1 MKLLYWVAAI
11 SGGKD
16 SIAMFELILE
26 LGLPLDAVIFFDTGM
41 EFRCIYRNMNRVK
54 RKCLK
59 RKIKFIRLT
68 PPKSFEY
75 QMLEQPIQGRKNGF
89 HYGKGWCGGPC
100 RWGTTQK
107 TQAMWK
113 LTKWSWTS
121 EYLGIAYDEKERLE
135 KPRKGVKVFPLAE
148 AKMTEADCLEYAR
161 SKGYSWREGEYDLYD
176 LLDRVSCWCC
186 KNKNLKELR
195 NYYWFL
201 PKYWK
206 RLRRLEKRIGKPMN
220 NRYTLKELE
229 QKFQSE
235 PKPQVYK
242 RYPEQ

>member
-1 MKLLYWVAAI
+1 MRLLYHVAAI

-16 SIAMFELILE
+16 SLAMFELILE
-26 LGLPLDAVIFFDTGM
+26 KGLPLDAVVFFDTGM
-41 EFRCIYRNMNRVK
+41 EFKCIYRNMNIVK

-59 RKIKFIRLT
+59 RKIRFIRLT
-68 PPKSFEY
+68 PKESFYY

-100 RWGTTQK
+100 RWGTTRK

-121 EYLGIAYDEKERLE
+121 EYLGIAYDEEERLE

-161 SKGYSWREGEYDLYD
+161 KKGYSWREGEYDLYD

-186 KNKNLKELR
+186 KNKNIKELR

-201 PKYWK
+201 PQYWEK
-206 RLRRLEKRIGKPMN
+206 LKNLEVKIGKPLKD
-220 NRYTLKELE
+220 RYTLEQLE
-229 QKFQSE
+229 RRFSQE
-235 PKPQVYK
+235 PKPMVHK
-242 RYPEQ
+242 RYPLK